1 MPLYEY
7 QCEQCGEQFEKIQ
20 KFSDPPLE
28 TCPKCGGGP
37 IHKLISAPAF
47 HLKGTGWYLTDY
59 ARKDSGGGKAEGS
72 KDAGSKDAGSKD
84 AGGGTD
90 NSADAPKKDD
100 GKNAGT
106 KEEKASNPGA
116 GKGDSTSTGGG
127 SSDAT
132 PKKTA

>member
-59 ARKDSGGGKAEGS
+59 ARKDSGNAKTEGDSKEKTASTDAKESKESKES
-72 KDAGSKDAGSKD
+72 KDAASTDKDSSTKKTESTPSPK
-84 AGGGTD
+84 TD
-90 NSADAPKKDD
+90 
-100 GKNAGT
+100 
-106 KEEKASNPGA
+106 
-116 GKGDSTSTGGG
+116 
-127 SSDAT
+127 T
-132 PKKTA
+132 PKNST